1 MLRKFQGTEL
11 SMSTIRIYLNIP
23 KQTLLQY
30 YKGSARSVLT
40 TASDGRRI
48 RFPIACLRPFVRSD
62 GIKGSF
68 ELDIDA
74 NNRLRN
80 IRAVGHS
87 AVRH

>member
-1 MLRKFQGTEL
+1 
-11 SMSTIRIYLNIP
+11 MSTIRIYLNIP

-62 GIKGSF
+62 GIRGSF
-68 ELDIDA
+68 ELEIDA
-74 NNRLRN
+74 DNRLHN
-80 IRAVGHS
+80 IRPLGQS
-87 AVRH
+87 AIR